1 MHFKKI
7 IPMVIAML
15 SMPFFMMA
23 QVTTSSISGF
33 VKNKSGEGLPGA
45 TIKITHVPTGTVY
58 TATARTG
65 GRYDVSNMNPG
76 GPYSIV
82 TSFVGYESDTKND
95 IFLTLGESQK
105 LDVDLDTKSTQL
117 TEVVVASART
127 AKGPGAETTI
137 GRDKMANMPTVG
149 RNLQDYMRATP
160 QFKMSSAG
168 NASSEGAMS
177 FAGQNVRYNS
187 FYIDGAVNNDVF
199 GLAYSGTN
207 GGQSGIA
214 PISMD
219 AIDQFQVSLSPY
231 NASLGNFTGGAIN
244 AITKSGTN
252 EIHGSAYY
260 IFRNEDLSGKTPTGD
275 KAAATKLNPFS
286 NKTYGFTIGGP
297 IIKNKLFFFGSAE
310 LQRDNSPQPFDLATY
325 RGDNGNLTAIQR
337 LKDTISA
344 RLGGYDPGNFVNNVQ
359 ETISDRITAKLDW
372 NINNNHKLALS
383 YRYNKGDRT
392 IIFASTPTSITF
404 DKNGYRFPTTT
415 NSASAELKSTF
426 AKGMSNRL
434 LLTFT
439 NVEDDRG
446 PIGGQLTPV
455 ARVNDGANGSFFF
468 GTEANSTANYLKQN
482 TYNIVD
488 QFKFNIG
495 KNAITAGIEGEYYK
509 ATNTFIPSTA
519 GNYVYNTYQDFLDNK
534 AFSYTVNFPLI
545 GGSDEKTTD
554 AAARFNIFKGAVFL
568 NDELRVNKNLSLS
581 FGIRADYYKFI
592 TDPRFDQFAID
603 STIPAVSKYYDLRGA
618 MPGVQPKIPVAI
630 SPRFGFT
637 YNLPDENITIRGGA
651 GMFAGRIPMVWP
663 SAIYNNNSIST
674 GGFTVS
680 QSQNT
685 AALALIK
692 YRGTPYTAQEL
703 GIGNNSS
710 KGNLVITS
718 KEFRMPKVF
727 RTSIAFDKR
736 FPKGWVFT
744 VENMF
749 TKNINDI
756 YYYNVNLLP
765 PTLKMATGPDTRS
778 IYASTNTIPIR
789 ANGSNPYS
797 GIYLL
802 TNATGKKGYSYNF
815 TVSVNKTSRKGF
827 NLSANYNYGLSQV
840 INEAQSSTPNS
851 QWSSMESVY
860 GRNNLMLSESDN
872 SAAHRIFGY
881 VSKKF
886 EYLNKKMST
895 TIAFSYTGQ
904 SGAPFSYVYNGQVVR
919 DGINLFDLL
928 YVPTATELQSMTF
941 LPLTVG
947 SGANAVTYTDVQQ
960 KAAFE
965 TFIQND
971 KYLSKNRGKYAERNS
986 NRTPFTHIVDMK
998 ITQAFNLKLGGRV
1011 YSAEVGYSMFNFTN
1025 FLNRDWGR
1033 QYVVNDDKYSLLTFS
1048 YASSSNLTPRYQFN
1062 PNTPTAPTVYQR
1074 FNPSYTARWL
1084 SQLEFRIKF

>member
-7 IPMVIAML
+7 IPMVIAIL
-15 SMPFFMMA
+15 AMPFFMMA

-33 VKNKSGEGLPGA
+33 VKNNSGEGLPGA
-45 TIKITHVPTGTVY
+45 TVKITHVPTGAVY
-58 TATARTG
+58 TTTARTG
-65 GRYDVSNMNPG
+65 GRYDISNMNPG
-76 GPYSIV
+76 GPYTVV
-82 TSFVGYESDTKND
+82 TSFVGYESDTKTD
-95 IFLTLGESQK
+95 LFLTLGEAQK
-105 LDVDLDTKSTQL
+105 LDIDLGTKATQL
-117 TEVVVASART
+117 SEVVVASSRT
-127 AKGPGAETTI
+127 SKGSGTETTI

-168 NASSEGAMS
+168 NTSSEGAMS

-214 PISMD
+214 PISID

-260 IFRNEDLSGKTPTGD
+260 IFRNEDLSGKTPTGPKD
-275 KAAATKLNPFS
+275 SATKLSPFS

-310 LQRDNSPQPFDLATY
+310 VQRDNSPQPFALSTY
-325 RGDNGNLTAIQR
+325 RGDNGNDAAIQR

-344 RLGGYDPGNFVNNVQ
+344 RLGGYDPGNYVNNVQ
-359 ETISDRITAKLDW
+359 ETKSDRITAKLDW
-372 NINNNHKLALS
+372 NISNKHKLALS
-383 YRYNKGDRT
+383 YRYNKGDRS
-392 IIFASTPTSITF
+392 IIFASNPTSITF
-404 DKNGYRFPTTT
+404 DKNGYRFPTIT
-415 NSASAELKSTF
+415 NSASAELKSSF
-426 AKGMSNRL
+426 RKGMSNRL

-446 PIGGQLTPV
+446 PIGELVPV
-455 ARVNDGANGSFFF
+455 VRIFDGANGSFFF

-482 TYNIVD
+482 TYNLVD
-488 QFKFNIG
+488 QFRFNIG
-495 KNAITAGIEGEYYK
+495 KNSITAGVEGEYYK
-509 ATNTFIPSTA
+509 AINTFIPSTA
-519 GNYVYNTYQDFLDNK
+519 GNYQYASYNDFMNNLPQQ
-534 AFSYTVNFPLI
+534 YTVNVPLI
-545 GGSDEKTTD
+545 GGTDEKTTD
-554 AAARFNIFKGAVFL
+554 AAAKFDIFKGAVFI
-568 NDELRVNKNLSLS
+568 NDELKVNKNLSFT
-581 FGIRADYYKFI
+581 FGLRADYYKFI

-603 STIPAVSKYYDLRGA
+603 STIPRISQYYDLQGGR
-618 MPGVQPKIPVAI
+618 PGVQPKIPVEL

-637 YNLPDENITIRGGA
+637 LNLPDENVTIRGGA
-651 GMFAGRIPMVWP
+651 GLFAGRIPMVWP
-663 SAIYNNNSIST
+663 SAIYNNNSIAQ
-674 GGFTVS
+674 GGFTVN
-680 QSQNT
+680 QTQNT

-692 YRGTPYTAQEL
+692 YRVQPYTAQEL
-703 GIGNNSS
+703 GIGLNSS

-736 FPKGWVFT
+736 FSKGWT
-744 VENMF
+744 LTLENMF

-756 YYYNVNLLP
+756 VYYNVNLLP
-765 PTLKMATGPDTRS
+765 PTLTMATGPDTRMV
-778 IYASTNTIPIR
+778 YPASSAIPIR

-802 TNATGKKGYSYNF
+802 TNVDGKKGYSYNF
-815 TVSVNKTSRKGF
+815 TVSVNKSSRKGV
-827 NLSANYNYGLSQV
+827 NLNLNYNYGLSQV
-840 INEAQSSTPNS
+840 LNEAQSSTPNS
-851 QWSSMESVY
+851 QWNSMEAVN

-904 SGAPFSYVYNGQVVR
+904 SGVPFSYVYSGQVVR
-919 DGINLFDLL
+919 DGQTNYDLI
-928 YVPTATELQSMTF
+928 YIPTTSELQAQTF
-941 LPLTVG
+941 LPLTV
-947 SGANAVTYTDVQQ
+947 SGVTYTDVQQ
-960 KAAFE
+960 KTAYE
-965 TFIQND
+965 NFILND
-971 KYLSKNRGKYAERNS
+971 KYLSKNRGKFAERNS
-986 NRTPFTHIVDMK
+986 NRTPFTHIIDMK
-998 ITQAFNLKLGGRV
+998 ITQAFNLKLGDRT

-1033 QYVVNDDKYSLLTFS
+1033 QYVVNDDKYSLATFS
-1048 YASSSNLTPRYQFN
+1048 YASATNLTPRYQFN
-1062 PNTPTAPTVYQR
+1062 PNTQTAPTVYQR

-1084 SQLEFRIKF
+1084 SQLEFRIRF